1 MSLVYSIRKTK
12 KGIVSYCAKRNE
24 QIWKF
29 RQKGWT
35 MREIADR
42 YQITDARVSQI
53 ITEMRD
59 QRARKKYA

>member
-1 MSLVYSIRKTK
+1 MSMVYNLNMSK

-35 MREIADR
+35 VAEIADR
-42 YQITDARVSQI
+42 YQITEARVYQI
-53 ITEMRD
+53 LGEK
-59 QRARKKYA
+59 RKKGRSKAA